1 MSVDEVKAQLGR
13 GLESARS
20 SRNTLQQ
27 AAAAAGE
34 ALELATY
41 TCQGS
46 NHERATDA
54 LNKATSALREIKLTI
69 ARLDAGTELVETYRT
84 GL

>member
-20 SRNTLQQ
+20 GMNTLQQ
-27 AAAAAGE
+27 AAATAGE

-46 NHERATDA
+46 NHELATDA
-54 LNKATSALREIKLTI
+54 LTEARSALREIKLAI
-69 ARLDAGTELVETYRT
+69 ARLDVGEELVDTYRT
-84 GL
+84 DL

>member
-13 GLESARS
+13 GLESARTG
-20 SRNTLQQ
+20 RNTLLQ

-34 ALELATY
+34 ALELATS

-54 LNKATSALREIKLTI
+54 LDTAACALREIKRTI
-69 ARLDAGTELVETYRT
+69 ARLDAGIELVDTYRA

>member
-1 MSVDEVKAQLGR
+1 MSVDDVKAQLGR
-13 GLESARS
+13 GLESAAS
-20 SRNTLQQ
+20 SKNTLQQ
-27 AAAAAGE
+27 AAATAGK

-46 NHERATDA
+46 NHERATNA
-54 LNKATSALREIKLTI
+54 LNKAQCALNEIELTI
-69 ARLDAGTELVETYRT
+69 ARLDAGTKLVDTYRS

>member
-1 MSVDEVKAQLGR
+1 MSVDEVKAQLGKS
-13 GLESARS
+13 LESARS
-20 SRNTLQQ
+20 GRNTLRQ

-46 NHERATDA
+46 NHELATDA
-54 LNKATSALREIKLTI
+54 LTEATSALREIELTV
-69 ARLDAGTELVETYRT
+69 ARLDAGIELVDTYRT

>member
-1 MSVDEVKAQLGR
+1 MSVDEVKAQLGK

-27 AAAAAGE
+27 AAATADE

-41 TCQGS
+41 TCEGS
-46 NHERATDA
+46 NHDRATDA
-54 LNKATSALREIKLTI
+54 LSQAKCALDEIELTI
-69 ARLDAGTELVETYRT
+69 ARLDAGTKLVDTYRA

>member
-1 MSVDEVKAQLGR
+1 VSVDEVKAQLGK

-20 SRNTLQQ
+20 GRSSLQQ

-34 ALELATY
+34 ALELATC
-41 TCQGS
+41 TCRGS

-54 LNKATSALREIKLTI
+54 LNKATSALREIKLAI
-69 ARLDAGTELVETYRT
+69 ARLDAGIELVDTYRA